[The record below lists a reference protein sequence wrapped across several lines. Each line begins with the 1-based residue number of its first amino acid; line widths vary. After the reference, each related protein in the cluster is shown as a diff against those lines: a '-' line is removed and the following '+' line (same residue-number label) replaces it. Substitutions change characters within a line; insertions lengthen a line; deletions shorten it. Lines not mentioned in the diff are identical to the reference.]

1 MSQEEKNTRDKGKFI
16 AVVLSSA
23 IALCLSAV
31 SLMLFGL
38 DTAVTGFVKLTVFL
52 TGLSIVTAFTL
63 AIIFR
68 NSIRKTASEF
78 AMSDFA
84 AALKKIPVFNKFLSD
99 YKYRVLF
106 FAFITSISNLG
117 FIIYLLVMA
126 ITHLSAWYASL
137 LGMYTALYALRS
149 AIIISDRLHVEKRG
163 IKAQWIIF
171 LVTGACLPAVAGIM
185 AAPIIQMTIGSYPK
199 GGGIFNIVVNS
210 IFAITKISVAISGI
224 AKSRNRKE
232 PVIFA
237 LKNINTVVAFIS
249 LFNLQISII
258 IPFAHGYTMWEVVTA
273 LGALIAGWTLLL
285 GVYMVILASIKLRR
299 MHEAAVEAKAAT
311 GENFTISKTRLLID
325 NDDEDDEDY
334 EDCDESSNECDET
347 EECGET
353 YGTDDAVRNEPSADD

>member
-1 MSQEEKNTRDKGKFI
+1 MKRNFPLLRYIMTQERNNAHDKGKFI
-16 AVVLSSA
+16 SVVLSSA

-31 SLMLFGL
+31 SLILFGL

-52 TGLSIVTAFTL
+52 TGLSIITAITL
-63 AIIFR
+63 AVIFK
-68 NSIRKTASEF
+68 NSVHRTASQF
-78 AMSDFA
+78 AMSDFVLS
-84 AALKKIPVFNKFLSD
+84 LKRFRIFDRFFSD

-106 FAFITSISNLG
+106 FSLITSVFNLG

-126 ITHLSAWYASL
+126 LKHSSAWYASL

-149 AIIISDRLHVEKRG
+149 AIIISDKLHVEKSG

-185 AAPIIQMTIGSYPK
+185 VAPIIQMAIGSYPK

-210 IFAITKISVAISGI
+210 IFALTKISVAISGV

-285 GVYMVILASIKLRR
+285 GIYMIVLSSVKLRR
-299 MHEAAVEAKAAT
+299 IREAALAANASTGDNFISDSDDVEAAT
-311 GENFTISKTRLLID
+311 PGAD
-325 NDDEDDEDY
+325 NDDGRGD
-334 EDCDESSNECDET
+334 
-347 EECGET
+347 
-353 YGTDDAVRNEPSADD
+353 V